1 MVHHLRLRPIALGLH
16 LKVMSSSEVPVNK
29 TPMIIALI
37 LSLLLVVGVLVG
49 AKLVFHQAT
58 SEPIAMSTL
67 DNPDASSPECTKFI
81 ESVPDELLGH
91 NRATIA
97 EPAPPGAAAW
107 KSSSLEQVTL
117 RCGVDVPLQYTDL
130 ATLDDVQGT
139 SWLTVVDATPG
150 SSLRTFYALNRDK
163 VIAVTSD
170 AAGLQQKTV
179 TDIGQQLAT
188 ALDTLPVAQQP
199 THPLPLTDLD
209 IVSKN
214 SSSCHALLDKLPKS
228 FSSSDS
234 AEFTRTENGSLPKNT
249 AAWTAKDFEP
259 VILRCGTSFPQSYQA
274 GAQLQQINDVVWFE
288 DTTLGN
294 GTTASAWF
302 AVDGKDVV
310 AVSMPQVIAQVV
322 LAQFSPHITQ
332 KIPKQK

>member
-1 MVHHLRLRPIALGLH
+1 MVYHLRLRPITLGLD

-37 LSLLLVVGVLVG
+37 LSLLLVVGVLIG

-67 DNPDASSPECTKFI
+67 DNPDASSPECAKFL
-81 ESVPDELLGH
+81 ESVPDNLLGH
-91 NRATIA
+91 DRATLA

-117 RCGVDVPLQYTDL
+117 RCGVDIPLQYTDL

-170 AAGLQQKTV
+170 AAGLEQKTV
-179 TDIGQQLAT
+179 TDIGEQLAQ
-188 ALDTLPVAQQP
+188 ALDTLPLTQRPA
-199 THPLPLTDLD
+199 HPLPLADLD
-209 IVSKN
+209 IVNKN
-214 SSSCHALLDKLPKS
+214 SSSCSALLDKLPQN

-234 AEFTRTENGSLPKNT
+234 AEFTRTKNNNLPKNT
-249 AAWTAKDFEP
+249 AAWIAKDFEP
-259 VILRCGTSFPQSYQA
+259 VILRCGTNFPESYQA

-288 DTTLGN
+288 DTTVGN

-310 AVSMPQVIAQVV
+310 AVSMPQVVAQVV
-322 LAQFSPHITQ
+322 LAQLSAQIT
-332 KIPKQK
+332 KEIPKQK

>member
-1 MVHHLRLRPIALGLH
+1 MVYHLRLRPIALGLD

-37 LSLLLVVGVLVG
+37 LSLLLVVGVLIG
-49 AKLVFHQAT
+49 AKLVFRQAA

-67 DNPDASSPECTKFI
+67 DNPDASSPECAKFL
-81 ESVPDELLGH
+81 ESVPDKLLGH
-91 NRATIA
+91 DRATIA

-117 RCGVDVPLQYTDL
+117 RCGVDIPLQYTDL
-130 ATLDDVQGT
+130 AMLDDVQDT

-179 TDIGQQLAT
+179 TDISEQLAK
-188 ALDTLPVAQQP
+188 ALDTLPLTKQP
-199 THPLPLTDLD
+199 THPLPLANLD

-214 SSSCHALLDKLPKS
+214 TKSCAALLDKLPQS

-234 AEFTRTENGSLPKNT
+234 AEFTRTNNNLPTNT

-259 VILRCGTSFPQSYQA
+259 IILRCGTDFPESYQA
-274 GAQLQQINDVVWFE
+274 GAQLQQINNVVWFE
-288 DTTLGN
+288 DTTVGN

-302 AVDGKDVV
+302 AVDGEDVV
-310 AVSMPQVIAQVV
+310 AVSMPQVVAQVV
-322 LAQFSPHITQ
+322 LAQLSPQITKEIPQQ
-332 KIPKQK
+332 K